1 MLMKLEETNW
11 GTSMFFFMSRWLF
24 NMCTRTS
31 DSTGTPLIFWVHC
44 TCISAALLPYHC
56 VDGWVEAERCVF
68 GGEGLASRRHQVGVA
83 AAGSVL
89 ADVLQRGLAT
99 QSRVVRL
106 ARRQKM
112 RRLVSRHHLTCVGKD
127 GGGEEAKGVDTWN
140 KNKGESVYDL
150 WGKKRRS
157 ERELAFL
164 FYTSYLKFI
173 FF

>member
-1 MLMKLEETNW
+1 MPMKLEETNW
-11 GTSMFFFMSRWLF
+11 GTSTFFFMSRRLF

-31 DSTGTPLIFWVHC
+31 DSAGTSLIFWLHR

-112 RRLVSRHHLTCVGKD
+112 RRLVSRHHLTCVGED

-150 WGKKRRS
+150 WGREKVR
-157 ERELAFL
+157 ERTGLSL
-164 FYTSYLKFI
+164 LYFI
-173 FF
+173 FLRLSV